1 VDALWPMILIA
12 LGVWLFGKRKIAAA
26 RGDYRHRTLVGPA
39 VLVTLG
45 VIFLLDNL
53 HDHWYDVPGLGR
65 TWPLI
70 LLVIGVLKLME
81 RGHFG
86 SSPHAPEPPSSL
98 PPEQQPPAGINS
110 EVKHG

>member
-1 VDALWPMILIA
+1 MILIA
-12 LGVWLFGKRKIAAA
+12 LGVWLFAKRKSAAE

-39 VLVTLG
+39 LLVTLG
-45 VIFLLDNL
+45 VIFVLNNL
-53 HDHWYDVPGLGR
+53 HDRWEEVPGLAR

-86 SSPHAPEPPSSL
+86 NNPYFSQQPPPGV
-98 PPEQQPPAGINS
+98 PPEQQPPSGVNS
-110 EVKHG
+110 EVKNG